1 MKTLRM
7 TRGVE
12 ARIKALLQAPV
23 FVESEK
29 GSSSLQGTMS
39 DRHQQ
44 DWETELQRRSRDLPM
59 VSPPPGMDRC
69 EWRKRK
75 ALQWLGGEKG
85 VERVLVEIL
94 QGQQGML
101 RTLSFTVLQN
111 VTNRTDCVLPGH
123 VVSLSPVLASQPL
136 SSGQGLVL
144 GPT

>member
-1 MKTLRM
+1 
-7 TRGVE
+7 
-12 ARIKALLQAPV
+12 
-23 FVESEK
+23 
-29 GSSSLQGTMS
+29 
-39 DRHQQ
+39 
-44 DWETELQRRSRDLPM
+44 M

-111 VTNRTDCVLPGH
+111 VINRTDCVLPGH